1 MEKQKVFM
9 IGNAHLDPA
18 WVWSWQEGSCESKAT
33 IRSALDRMN
42 EFPDF
47 KFVCS
52 SASVY
57 QWVEEFDPAMF
68 EEIKA
73 RVKEGRFIIV
83 GGWKVQPDC
92 NLPSGENYARQ
103 SLYCQRYFQ
112 EKLGATA
119 KVGYNVDSFGHNA
132 MMPQILKKSGMDY
145 YVYMRPMEW
154 EKSMKDNIFS
164 WESPDGSKVTA
175 FRINE
180 AYCKRF
186 NEMQDLETYLEDCSK
201 FYNGKEFMG
210 YYGVGNHGGGPTI
223 RNIQLIKEYNEKEG
237 GRYELIM
244 ADPVEFFQKYERE
257 NDLPVVKEELQH
269 HASGCYAAVSEVKK
283 VLRKGETKMT
293 AAERLSLLAELLTG
307 KKYDEKKIQ
316 EGWENLNFLTFHD
329 ILGGC
334 CIKSAYDDSLY
345 MGYESVSIAEKMKNS
360 ATQTLSWAID
370 TTEKQYGLPIVLF
383 NSHAFEVEEVVEIN
397 NSALSVRAVDGKE
410 VSFANVTCEALPV
423 FNRDNAIFKA
433 KVPAMGYAVYYFEP
447 TGEFNRVDLN
457 KPFPALNNTD
467 IRLENE
473 KLCVQFDDK
482 GNLISLF
489 HKQTGKETLQGRTR
503 AVIIDEAEHDTWSH
517 GKNYFNKELGEAEF
531 IKAEKLESNDIRETI
546 KVTAKYGDSTIAQY
560 YTLNA
565 GDDMVRVKVKLNWNE
580 KHKMLKFAFPVNSQ
594 TPTSLYEIPFGS
606 VERPCNG
613 EEESAL
619 MWAMV
624 GGEDNGLAILN
635 DCKYSYSA
643 NGNELALTAIRSPIY
658 CDHGLTRTVES
669 NYTDQGLHEFEYAI
683 MPATTGERAKIFR
696 RALAFNHA
704 VTVVMENHHKGVLPL
719 TYEGIAV
726 DKENIVVSAFKRS
739 EDGKGYVLRA
749 YEVAGKQT
757 DTLLDCK
764 SKGKMRTSFA
774 PYEVKTFFIGE
785 NGAWN
790 EVLFTEYTSHE

>member
-1 MEKQKVFM
+1 
-9 IGNAHLDPA
+9 
-18 WVWSWQEGSCESKAT
+18 
-33 IRSALDRMN
+33 
-42 EFPDF
+42 
-47 KFVCS
+47 
-52 SASVY
+52 
-57 QWVEEFDPAMF
+57 
-68 EEIKA
+68 
-73 RVKEGRFIIV
+73 
-83 GGWKVQPDC
+83 
-92 NLPSGENYARQ
+92 
-103 SLYCQRYFQ
+103 
-112 EKLGATA
+112 
-119 KVGYNVDSFGHNA
+119 
-132 MMPQILKKSGMDY
+132 
-145 YVYMRPMEW
+145 
-154 EKSMKDNIFS
+154 
-164 WESPDGSKVTA
+164 
-175 FRINE
+175 
-180 AYCKRF
+180 
-186 NEMQDLETYLEDCSK
+186 
-201 FYNGKEFMG
+201 
-210 YYGVGNHGGGPTI
+210 
-223 RNIQLIKEYNEKEG
+223 
-237 GRYELIM
+237 
-244 ADPVEFFQKYERE
+244 
-257 NDLPVVKEELQH
+257 
-269 HASGCYAAVSEVKK
+269 
-283 VLRKGETKMT
+283 
-293 AAERLSLLAELLTG
+293 
-307 KKYDEKKIQ
+307 
-316 EGWENLNFLTFHD
+316 
-329 ILGGC
+329 
-334 CIKSAYDDSLY
+334 

-360 ATQTLSWAID
+360 AAQTLSWAID

-410 VSFANVTCEALPV
+410 VPFANVTCEALPV

-489 HKQTGKETLQGRTR
+489 NKQTGKETLQGRTR

-531 IKAEKLESNDIRETI
+531 VKAEKLESNDIRETI
-546 KVTAKYGDSTIAQY
+546 KVTAKYGDSTIAQD

-594 TPTSLYEIPFGS
+594 NPTSLYEIPFGS

-764 SKGKMRTSFA
+764 TKGKLQTSFA

-785 NGAWN
+785 TGRGTRCFSPNIPLTNKGK
-790 EVLFTEYTSHE
+790 TI